1 MPFREAPSEPGILAS
16 PRIEI
21 GRIGFITSPMSEP
34 VELSRRFL
42 SDTGGWKEMKE
53 ARAIHA
59 AGRASQ
65 ASYRNGVLQGLVREG
80 NKSLKVRMEIRSRTD
95 VENHC
100 PCFRARR
107 DGIICAHAL
116 AVGLEVLEPTTPQAV
131 PANPA
136 NPANSV
142 GRPPVV
148 ELSADWPSLTEVA
161 VEAATP
167 ARLFLVIAPNLAA
180 AWGKG
185 RINVG
190 VEVEMEG
197 ERRLLKST
205 PAATILF
212 LDTGDAFL
220 YRALQQLSP
229 AELPGMLMLTT
240 DAFSQLLTTVPGHPG
255 ITLGKNE
262 ALHVSPRPLRPIM
275 RRQKGLRFQVEWE
288 PGQIPLPTSAG
299 SWVLAEKNRLFP
311 LGHGL
316 GPEVQG
322 LLGEGFSIAP
332 ADFPAA
338 FRLWQDHFDTSGIAL
353 TRPQPKVRLELEGS
367 LNHLDAELSF
377 VYGGEVIAAAEERLP
392 VREIGEVLELSDL
405 AAENAAIAEIEAT
418 GFIRRGSG
426 GRFVLKDKAAILQFL
441 AHGYPAFQRRWQTR
455 TGERFDHALGQ
466 VEPVTTTMN
475 FRPGGED
482 WFAME
487 VDFGTPSGQSI
498 SRQEIQ
504 RLLQMGQAGK
514 PVAGGK
520 IAVLDT
526 TLADSL
532 GEIINDCDPEQIQPG
547 IYRVDQSQAGY
558 LRETVDELGF
568 GAGGSLPWQTAGERI
583 EFYELS
589 PELIA
594 TLRPYQRVGIEWM
607 QALASQGMGGI
618 LADDMGLGKTLQT
631 LSFVYSVGGSALV
644 VCPSSLVH
652 NWVAE
657 AEKFVPGLK
666 AVAIEGPDREKVLA
680 EHGEADIL
688 VTSYAL
694 LRRDEAWYRDRE
706 FDVVILD
713 EAQNIK
719 NPEAQVS
726 QVAHRL
732 KGTYRFA
739 LTGTPIENSAQ
750 DLWSIARFALPGYLG
765 SRAVF
770 TERFVK
776 PLSSSDPASPVRERL
791 ARRLRPVLLRRL
803 KSEVARDLPE
813 KIEQVV
819 FCDLKPK
826 QRDVYAKLL
835 HESKSSLLAAE
846 GGRKRMLALTA
857 LLRLRQTCCDLRLL
871 GLPEIVEEEAS
882 VKAEVLSELLDEAL
896 DGGHRVLVFSQFV
909 EMLQLIVPQLVAKKI
924 DFCYLDGQTKNRADV
939 VKRFQTKEVPVFLI
953 SLKAGGVGLNL
964 TGADTVIHVDPW
976 WNPAVEAQ
984 ATDRAHRIGQDRVVT
999 SYKLITRN
1007 TVEEKILSLQNRKRA
1022 LTESLLDDAG
1032 DAHLSEGELVSLLE

>member
-1 MPFREAPSEPGILAS
+1 
-16 PRIEI
+16 
-21 GRIGFITSPMSEP
+21 MSQP
-34 VELSRRFL
+34 VELSRQFL

-59 AGRASQ
+59 AGRVSEA
-65 ASYRNGVLQGLVREG
+65 AYCGGVLEGIVREG
-80 NKSLKVRMEIRSRTD
+80 SKSLRVRLEIRSRTD
-95 VENHC
+95 VVNHC

-116 AVGLEVLEPTTPQAV
+116 ATGLEVLEPTAPRTA
-131 PANPA
+131 PAGQVSTGGGA
-136 NPANSV
+136 AG
-142 GRPPVV
+142 GRPPAV
-148 ELSADWPSLTEVA
+148 ELSPDWPLLTEIA
-161 VEAATP
+161 DEAATP
-167 ARLFLVIAPNLAA
+167 GQLFLVIAPNLAA
-180 AWGKG
+180 GWEKG
-185 RINVG
+185 RLTVG
-190 VEVEMEG
+190 VEVSIGG
-197 ERRLLKST
+197 ERRLLKAV
-205 PAATILF
+205 PAGTTLF

-229 AELPGMLMLTT
+229 TEVPGMLLIAA
-240 DAFSQLLTTVPGHPG
+240 DAFSQLLATVPGHPG

-262 ALHVSPRPLRPIM
+262 ALKVSPRPLRPAL
-275 RRQKGLRFQVEWE
+275 RRHKGLRFRVEWGA
-288 PGQIPLPTSAG
+288 GQIPLLAPSG
-299 SWVLAEKNRLFP
+299 SWVFDGKNRLQP
-311 LGHGL
+311 VAHGL
-316 GPEVQG
+316 GSEAMALLDEGMG
-322 LLGEGFSIAP
+322 LDPTAFATT
-332 ADFPAA
+332 FP
-338 FRLWQDHFDTSGIAL
+338 LWQDHFDTSGITL
-353 TRPQPKVRLELEGS
+353 SRPKPTVRLELEGS
-367 LNHLDAELSF
+367 LNHLDADLAF
-377 VYGGEVIAAAEERLP
+377 AYGDEVIAAAEDRLA
-392 VREIGEVLELSDL
+392 VREKGNVLELSDL
-405 AAENAAIAEIEAT
+405 ATEGAAIAELEAA
-418 GFIRRGSG
+418 GFARRGPG

-441 AHGYPAFQRRWQTR
+441 AHGYPAFQRRWETS
-455 TGERFDHALGQ
+455 TGERFDHALEQ
-466 VEPVTTTMN
+466 VEPITTTMH

-482 WFAME
+482 WFALE
-487 VDFGTPSGQSI
+487 IDFGTPSGESI

-514 PVAGGK
+514 SVAGGK

-526 TLADSL
+526 GLAGSL
-532 GEIINDCDPEQIQPG
+532 GEIISDCDPEQLQPG
-547 IYRVDQSQAGY
+547 TYRVDQAQAGY
-558 LRETVDELGF
+558 LRETVSELGF
-568 GAGGSLPWQTAGERI
+568 GADGVLPWKSAGEAI
-583 EFYELS
+583 SFYDLSAELS
-589 PELIA
+589 A
-594 TLRPYQRVGIEWM
+594 TLRPYQRTGVEWM
-607 QALASQGMGGI
+607 QGLASQGMGGI

-631 LSFVYSVGGSALV
+631 LSFLYSVGGSALV

-657 AEKFVPGLK
+657 AEKFVPDLK

-680 EHGEADIL
+680 ENGDADIL

-726 QVAHRL
+726 RAAHRL

-765 SRAVF
+765 SRETFA
-770 TERFVK
+770 ERFVK
-776 PLSSSDPASPVRERL
+776 PLGSTDAPASVRERL
-791 ARRLRPVLLRRL
+791 ARRLRPVILRRL

-826 QRDVYAKLL
+826 QREVYAKLL
-835 HESKSSLLAAE
+835 QESKTSLLEAE

-871 GLPEIVEEEAS
+871 GLRDLAEEDAS
-882 VKAEVLSELLDEAL
+882 VKAEVLAELLEEAL
-896 DGGHRVLVFSQFV
+896 EGGHRVLVFSQFV
-909 EMLQLIVPQLVAKKI
+909 EMLQLIVPQLAAKQI
-924 DFCYLDGQTKNRADV
+924 DFCYLDGQTRNRADV

-1022 LTESLLDDAG
+1022 LTDSLLGEAG
-1032 DAHLSEGELVSLLE
+1032 DAHLSEGELMSLFE